1 MKTID
6 EIQTEFVTAFNEI
19 DDWMMQY
26 EFLLQVGAELEP
38 YPDKW
43 RDDTHLIQGCHCEE
57 QDGRL
62 HIWGDSEALIIKG
75 IIAVAIVMFQ
85 DQKKEDIA
93 CAKVWYIAETDL
105 KNQIS
110 TDRFNGVNSVIRHIQ
125 SI

>member
-38 YPDKW
+38 YPDEW
-43 RDDTHLIQGCHCEE
+43 RDDTHLIQGCQSKVWIHCEE

-75 IIAVAIVMFQ
+75 IIIICVVVFDSWYNSFMDEASRN
-85 DQKKEDIA
+85 KKL
-93 CAKVWYIAETDL
+93 YIIHMDG
-105 KNQIS
+105 I
-110 TDRFNGVNSVIRHIQ
+110 F
-125 SI
+125 

>member
-43 RDDTHLIQGCHCEE
+43 RDDTHLIQGCQSKVWIHCEE

-93 CAKVWYIAETDL
+93 GAKVWYIADTDL
-105 KNQIS
+105 KTRSAQIGS
-110 TDRFNGVNSVIRHIQ
+110 TV
-125 SI
+125 